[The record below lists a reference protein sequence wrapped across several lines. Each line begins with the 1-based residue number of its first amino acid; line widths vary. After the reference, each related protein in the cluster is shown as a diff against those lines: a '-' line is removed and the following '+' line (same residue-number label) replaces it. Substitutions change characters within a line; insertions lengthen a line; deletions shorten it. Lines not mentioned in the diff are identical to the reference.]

1 MAKSRQARQAA
12 RQENK
17 TARQET
23 KAAKRI
29 AKFDSKPSTLRKE
42 ARQDK
47 REARKEN
54 RFARK
59 IEKKQVNAENRL
71 NKFEAKEDLKMERTA
86 AIADFSMS
94 EGTQFGVAA
103 IGQGIGNLITQGGN
117 GQSSQNPAISSD
129 YMGSG
134 GNMPTERLEA
144 IEAGVNPDK
153 GDKKPSSMILIA
165 VAAVV
170 AFMLFK
176 K

>member
-1 MAKSRQARQAA
+1 MARSRQARQAS

-29 AKFDSKPSTLRKE
+29 AKFNSRPSTLRKE

-47 REARKEN
+47 REMRRDN

-71 NKFEAKEDLKMERTA
+71 NKFQAKEDLKMERTA

-103 IGQGIGNLITQGGN
+103 IGQGIGNLITQGGH
-117 GQSSQNPAISSD
+117 GQSSQPSISND

-134 GNMPTERLEA
+134 GNMDVERLDA
-144 IEAGVNPDK
+144 IESASNPAK
-153 GDKKPSSMILIA
+153 SDKKPSSMILIA